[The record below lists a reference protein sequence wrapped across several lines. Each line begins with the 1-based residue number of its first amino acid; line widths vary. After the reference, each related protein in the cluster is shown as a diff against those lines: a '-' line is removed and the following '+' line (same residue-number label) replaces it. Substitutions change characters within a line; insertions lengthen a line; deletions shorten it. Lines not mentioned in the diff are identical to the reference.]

1 MSGLGH
7 IKRCIDVTEKD
18 ITAAVESREACR
30 ALLEHI
36 AKIAAPDQGSP
47 KLLLL
52 LARMATT
59 ACDWVDGELRIEM
72 VGDGD
77 VTVVE
82 TMSELGGG
90 MRERIFAPFSM
101 AVPLAEFVRA
111 VERVPHMIAPLQA
124 RTISQR
130 RVIFGASEDVRKTTV
145 PPPPVEIGESSL
157 YGPRSPRPPKV
168 PRRL

>member
-1 MSGLGH
+1 MKPLAH
-7 IKRCIDVTEKD
+7 IKRCLDITDKD
-18 ITAAVESREACR
+18 IATAVETREGCK
-30 ALLEHI
+30 LLLDHI
-36 AKIAAPDQGSP
+36 AEIAAPGQGAP
-47 KLLLL
+47 KLLIL

-59 ACDWVDGELRIEM
+59 ACDWIDGELRIEM

-90 MRERIFAPFSM
+90 MRERVLAPFSM

-130 RVIFGASEDVRKTTV
+130 RVIFSASEDVRKNTT
-145 PPPPVEIGESSL
+145 PPPPVEIGEASL
-157 YGPRSPRPPKV
+157 Y
-168 PRRL
+168 